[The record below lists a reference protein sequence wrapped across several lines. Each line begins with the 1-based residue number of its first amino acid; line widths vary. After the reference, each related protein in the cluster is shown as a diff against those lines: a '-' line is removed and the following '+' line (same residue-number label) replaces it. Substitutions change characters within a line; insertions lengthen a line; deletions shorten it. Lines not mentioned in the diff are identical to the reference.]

1 LSLSC
6 TFLASVVFIKRE
18 SGNMRKDPPPSTLEY
33 TRREVWAK

>member
-18 SGNMRKDPPPSTLEY
+18 SRKMRSHPPPSTLEY
-33 TRREVWAK
+33 GI